1 MLLAVVAAVGSAIH
15 GGYDL
20 ANAIHASGEA
30 AAGLANLPS
39 QIDARGLLTF
49 GVAGVGLLALAAL
62 IVTGGRLPKGLG
74 FLGFVLGVLL
84 ILIYLGRLIVLDA
97 TSLLIVVPAALTGFL
112 INPIWYIWLGV
123 ALMG

>member
-49 GVAGVGLLALAAL
+49 GVAGVGPLALAAL
-62 IVTGGRLPKGLG
+62 IAAGGRLPKSLRY
-74 FLGFVLGVLL
+74 LGFVLGVLL
-84 ILIYLGRLIVLDA
+84 ILIYLGRPIVLDA